1 MLLLSSKPCIVG
13 KLFSIG
19 CCICHHFEEH
29 QTIHH
34 RHTLHAMPLAQAITT
49 VVAQPRADACRLH
62 CVEHFYSTTK
72 SLTNVMAHMLH
83 IALFKDLCQ
92 NVILD
97 QTNLLC
103 SRKNQQH
110 EPSHQW
116 TCCSPQK
123 RIVCVPPCIKCR
135 RWTSQKRH
143 LKPIDD
149 AREQTNLR
157 PG

>member
-29 QTIHH
+29 QTIRH

-49 VVAQPRADACRLH
+49 VVAQPRLDACRLH

-83 IALFKDLCQ
+83 ISLFKDLCQ

-97 QTNLLC
+97 QICLFALEILILNLVVFFTYQMY
-103 SRKNQQH
+103 SNFSNVFFFSFFADGIINF
-110 EPSHQW
+110 PSP
-116 TCCSPQK
+116 SG
-123 RIVCVPPCIKCR
+123 R
-135 RWTSQKRH
+135 
-143 LKPIDD
+143 
-149 AREQTNLR
+149 
-157 PG
+157 